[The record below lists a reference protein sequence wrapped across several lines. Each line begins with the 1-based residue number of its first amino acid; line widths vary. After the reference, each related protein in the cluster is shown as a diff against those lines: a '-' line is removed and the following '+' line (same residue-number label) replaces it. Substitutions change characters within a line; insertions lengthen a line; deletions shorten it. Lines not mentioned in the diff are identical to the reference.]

1 MADAAEPEHAPVQTP
16 RADVAPERAVRA
28 PARASSR
35 VQRRLAVGAAN
46 DPAEREADLIAD
58 RVVQTLRSGRPVDSG
73 QLAATT
79 PRIAR
84 RATAA
89 DGFEVDRDT
98 QRGIESARG
107 GGQPLPTKIRRNME
121 GAFGAD
127 FSGIRLHVGARSDA
141 LNERVQARAFT
152 LGNDVFVRRSDYA
165 PATTSGQ
172 HLLAHELAHTVQ
184 QGASRVQRRGLA
196 GDVRAAGSSTAQRVI
211 RRLSAMDV
219 VDEVRGQLDTTRQLT
234 SSNWYDPAKFK
245 EATNTRGHQR
255 GAALK
260 AIDTYLVQYAPI
272 AKDPAK
278 NDQRLKLLV
287 QMQYAAEQWILD
299 HAVQDADGNRGAIK
313 KDRKTGVSET
323 ESRQWLIDPKRK
335 GRFAGMAYFLE
346 NCTIEIRTTKTVLQ
360 DADSDDQTLGKVEQ
374 AGASDGHKKLKAKYD
389 GDPTSVF
396 TKLGA
401 LVEMAVPN
409 EGDASEIEVAF
420 RWPVDPTGVAFVGG
434 TIRLKAQNSS
444 PPGTSTGAQGKK
456 NLLARAE
463 IVFTFGAQWLDV
475 GKIQAE
481 IGGFIESS
489 AKTGREAMTLMSYLL
504 YRKAAES
511 YVFPQGAINYMWGG
525 RKGLFGQIKADKWS
539 RDVEKQIIGDNE
551 NAYAQSGLIGGIGVD
566 GKLGNKDIG
575 MAGNA
580 KLSGGLGTRYD
591 KDSIEKVKGV
601 GNLGGKNERS
611 DKARISNAQK
621 ELGRG
626 VRFLALE
633 VAGNVGPFNGAAA
646 VRLQWEQGA
655 TGYELKA
662 AELSFQAGAKIP
674 NVGGEDF
681 GTRVAG
687 WVTEGVKTLVS
698 KIRAV
703 VGAHA
708 DKDKVAKG
716 ELTKKEQGEAR
727 KGSGLG
733 ETWGTVLD
741 GLDQLKNIKGVASEL
756 TPNPATNPTWL
767 GGAAENAPSSFHDAT
782 TSNSSRLTE
791 SIGNRSMESTIGL
804 MLAIGGDIIG
814 KTMQIAINFEKT
826 RTFSIPMFLEVS
838 QKSTSRLI
846 AFNLEGGK
854 WSVA

>member
-1 MADAAEPEHAPVQTP
+1 VS
-16 RADVAPERAVRA
+16 ERDRPSGDRA
-28 PARASSR
+28 PSVR

-46 DPAEREADLIAD
+46 DPAEREADLLAD
-58 RVVQTLRSGRPVDSG
+58 RVVQALLIGGSAEPCR
-73 QLAATT
+73 LAAST

-84 RATAA
+84 RTTGA

-107 GGQPLPTKIRRNME
+107 AGQALPTKIRRSME

-127 FSGIRLHVGARSDA
+127 FSGVRLHVGEQSDA
-141 LNERVQARAFT
+141 LNERVQAKAFT

-165 PATTSGQ
+165 PGTSAGQ

-196 GDVRAAGSSTAQRVI
+196 GDVTTTGPATAQRVI
-211 RRLSAMDV
+211 QRETALQIVQS
-219 VDEVRGQLDTTRQLT
+219 VRGELDTTRQLT
-234 SSNWYDPAKFK
+234 SSNWYNPAKFK
-245 EATNTRGHQR
+245 EATNTRGHMR
-255 GAALK
+255 GASLK

-272 AKDPAK
+272 ANDPGK
-278 NDQRLKLLV
+278 NDERLKLLV

-299 HAVQDADGNRGAIK
+299 HSAHDDDGNRGALK
-313 KDRKTGVSET
+313 KDRKTGAVEN
-323 ESRQWLIDPKRK
+323 ESKAWLIDPKRK

-346 NCTIEIRTTKTVLQ
+346 NVSIAVTNTKGLLANTET
-360 DADSDDQTLGKVEQ
+360 DEQTLGKVEQ
-374 AGASDGHKKLKAKYD
+374 SGASDSHKKLKAKYD
-389 GDPTSVF
+389 GDPTSVL
-396 TKLGA
+396 TRLGA

-420 RWPVDPTGVAFVGG
+420 RFPVDPSGVAFVGG

-444 PPGTSTGAQGKK
+444 PPGTATGAQGKK

-463 IVFTFGAQWLDV
+463 IVFTFGAQWLDI

-481 IGGFIESS
+481 VGGYIESS

-504 YRKAAES
+504 YRKAVES

-525 RKGLFGQIKADKWS
+525 RKGLFGAIKSEKWS

-551 NAYAQSGLIGGIGVD
+551 NAYVQAGGIAAIGAD
-566 GKLGNKDIG
+566 GKLGGAKVG
-575 MAGNA
+575 MAGSA
-580 KLSGGLGTRYD
+580 KLSGGGGTRYD
-591 KDSIEKVKGV
+591 KESIEKVKGV
-601 GNLGGKNERS
+601 GKLGDKNERS
-611 DKARISNAQK
+611 DKAVFSNAQK
-621 ELGRG
+621 QLGRG

-633 VAGNVGPFNGAAA
+633 IGGNVGPFNGAAS

-655 TGYELKA
+655 AGYELKA
-662 AELSFQAGAKIP
+662 AELEFQAGAKIP

-703 VGAHA
+703 VGARA
-708 DKDKVAKG
+708 DKDKVAQG
-716 ELTKKEQGEAR
+716 EITKKEQKDAR
-727 KGSGLG
+727 AGSGLG

-741 GLDQLKNIKGVASEL
+741 GLDQLRNNDGIESAL
-756 TPNPATNPTWL
+756 TPNPATATTWL
-767 GGAAENAPSSFHDAT
+767 GGAAESGPSTFHDAA
-782 TSNSSRLTE
+782 TSNSSRFTE
-791 SIGNRSMESTIGL
+791 SLGNRSMESTIGL
-804 MLAIGGDIIG
+804 MFAIGGDIIG
-814 KTMQIAINFEKT
+814 KSMQISINFEKA
-826 RTFSIPMFLEVS
+826 RSFAIPMFLEVS

-846 AFNLEGGK
+846 AFRLEGGK
-854 WSVA
+854 WSVL